1 MSYLGKPH
9 NRIQDNQ
16 VQLYTSIRDLNFYLL
31 VGCKTIH
38 ISNTVEK
45 LLWTNC
51 IVTSLYRKNPHV
63 RIQNN
68 QVQLYIFFNT
78 FVGNKKNPTHISNT
92 IEQLLWTNCIATSW
106 YARKPHIRIHDNQVQ
121 PYTGIRDLICYL

>member
-68 QVQLYIFFNT
+68 QVQLYIFFIHLWVIKKTQHILVIQLNNYYERT
-78 FVGNKKNPTHISNT
+78 VSLLRGMQGNHISEFMKT
-92 IEQLLWTNCIATSW
+92 RYS
-106 YARKPHIRIHDNQVQ
+106 RIQELE
-121 PYTGIRDLICYL
+121 I